1 MTIPDFGGFNTSL
14 KSNLPKS
21 RQTGCSRLPKT
32 VTGMTHRRSQDCQV
46 RQHRWHPIRPAV
58 QNCLKSGDYNVT
70 EAATMTGFN
79 DLGHFREVFKK
90 EFGVTPSDYI
100 KA

>member
-1 MTIPDFGGFNTSL
+1 MASDST
-14 KSNLPKS
+14 
-21 RQTGCSRLPKT
+21 RC
-32 VTGMTHRRSQDCQV
+32 
-46 RQHRWHPIRPAV
+46 AE
-58 QNCLKSGDYNVT
+58 LKSGDYNVT

-79 DLGHFREVFKK
+79 DLGHFRKVFKK